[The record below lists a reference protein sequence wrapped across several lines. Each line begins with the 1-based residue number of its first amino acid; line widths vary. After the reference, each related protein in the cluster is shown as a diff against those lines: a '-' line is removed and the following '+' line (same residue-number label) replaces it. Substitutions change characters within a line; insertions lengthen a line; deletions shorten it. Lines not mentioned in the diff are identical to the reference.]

1 MGAVFLTAEWR
12 DIAMLNYEVPAELLH
27 AHLPRGTE
35 LDTFE
40 GKTLVSLVG
49 FRFMRTRVRG
59 VPIPGHQDFE
69 EVNLRFYV
77 RSQAAP
83 ERRGVVFIKEIVPR
97 HAVTWVA
104 RALYHENYHTHPM
117 RHAVTKLGAATMYSY
132 EIDAGGRTHR
142 LLASV
147 TEPAQPLVAGTET
160 EFIAEHYYGYSRQPD
175 GGTVEYRV
183 DHPPWLVH
191 RVFKAELE
199 LDVAALYGEAFAPFV
214 RREPRSALVAVGS
227 AVSVGAAV
235 RIA

>member
-1 MGAVFLTAEWR
+1 MGAVFLTAQWR
-12 DIAMLNYEVPAELLH
+12 DIAMLNYEVPPELLH
-27 AHLPRGTE
+27 PHVPRGTE

-40 GKTLVSLVG
+40 GKTLVSVVG
-49 FRFMRTRVRG
+49 FRFMQTRVHG

-77 RSQAAP
+77 RSQAEP

-97 HAVTWVA
+97 RAVTWVA
-104 RALYHENYHTHPM
+104 RALYHENYHTHAM
-117 RHAVTKLGAATMYSY
+117 RHDVRALGPATMYSY
-132 EIDAGGRTHR
+132 EIDAGGRSHR

-147 TEPAQPLVAGTET
+147 TEPAQPLVPGTET

-191 RVFKAELE
+191 AVHKAELE
-199 LDVAALYGEAFAPFV
+199 FDVRALYGEAWAAFLGV
-214 RREPRSALVAVGS
+214 QPRSALVASGS